1 MYTNQ
6 KTLRF
11 TETSDIVEFVNA
23 ASKCDFDIDVKY
35 NRWYLDAKSILGIMG
50 IGVRNNF
57 EVYFD
62 GKDKQFQKVL
72 NKFAVA

>member
-35 NRWYLDAKSILGIMG
+35 NRWYLDAKSIL
-50 IGVRNNF
+50 
-57 EVYFD
+57 
-62 GKDKQFQKVL
+62 
-72 NKFAVA
+72 

>member
-23 ASKCDFDIDVKY
+23 ALKCDFDIDVKY

-72 NKFAVA
+72 DKFAVV

>member
-11 TETSDIVEFVNA
+11 TETSDIVEFVSA

-72 NKFAVA
+72 DKFAVA